1 MEEDEVQS
9 LFNLEEPHV
18 TESDKIKLRLKK
30 FCFVIGILLILWVIS
45 IIIIISNNSN
55 NNSNSNSDNNQEEP
69 SPDTQDDSFPKDESY
84 IKAEKF
90 IANLTYHE
98 IICLLNGKN
107 NINNIN
113 ENDKRKLCEGQISPF
128 NSSLYPNEVFFKGM
142 CIQDGTTGVSF
153 SKGKGILWQ
162 SEINTAAT
170 FNQALM
176 YKIGKAQGA
185 ESKEKGINTLLSP
198 SVNIMK
204 RPQYGILWESFGDDP
219 FYSGVCASKIIKGI
233 QESGVIA
240 TIKHFLGNDIDEDR
254 ISNYSNININALMD
268 IYVEP
273 FYRAI
278 NEEDVRGIMAGNNTL
293 NNFYCYEN
301 EYLLNNILRKNL
313 NFKGF
318 IISDLWNVYN
328 KHNYNCSLLD
338 LNMQEECTLGPSNKV
353 NKNDTFER
361 NESFCSPSEEY
372 IKNKTDIDERFKES
386 AKRIIAA
393 MYKMNQMEGYP
404 EVDLYKEATIKE
416 SEERIKIQIE
426 AAKESLVLLKNDDKI
441 LPLNKYNNFKNFK
454 NIGIIGNIAIE
465 KDCII
470 EEQLKYINGPKNED
484 ILLEYDSKNTK
495 FNCLLS
501 PLEEIQNLAENEIQF
516 FSPIKLIYNENKM
529 ENENFLKVIEKW
541 IKKFQMLYSINAFI
555 VFAIATSGDKYIIAE
570 KIDGNRIYLM
580 HGKIN
585 ELINKISKIVKE
597 NIIVVI
603 NAPSLDNLPWINKV
617 KAVIFSG
624 FPGDGASNAIAKI
637 LYGNE
642 SPSGHLP
649 FTWGK
654 FEDNKRYNYP
664 DGLFIGQRW
673 FNKNKNSNKYIFPFG
688 FGLSY
693 TNFSYSKLNISISE
707 DGLTAEF
714 TIKNIGPYKGQAVP
728 MMFLSFPDSI
738 GDYPEYIFKGFNK
751 TKLKPNEEKR
761 VTIHA
766 DDHALSYFK
775 DNKYVRVNNGIIKV
789 YIAENGNITD
799 SKLNLTINAI

>member
-30 FCFVIGILLILWVIS
+30 FCFVIGILLILWIIS

-55 NNSNSNSDNNQEEP
+55 SDSNQEEP
-69 SPDTQDDSFPKDESY
+69 SPDTQEDETY

-90 IANLTYHE
+90 ISNLTYHE
-98 IICLLNGKN
+98 IIGLLNGKN
-107 NINNIN
+107 NIYNIN
-113 ENDKRKLCEGQISPF
+113 ENDKRKSCEGQISPF

-142 CIQDGTTGVSF
+142 CIQGGTTGVGF

-254 ISNYSNININALMD
+254 ISNYSNIDINALMD

-278 NEEDVRGIMAGNNTL
+278 HEEDVRAVMAGNNTL
-293 NNFYCYEN
+293 NNSYCYEN
-301 EYLLNNILRKNL
+301 EYLLTNILRKNL
-313 NFKGF
+313 SFKGF
-318 IISDLWNVYN
+318 VISDLWNVYN
-328 KHNYNCSLLD
+328 NHNYNCSLLD
-338 LNMQEECTLGPSNKV
+338 LNMQKECTLGPSNKV
-353 NKNDTFER
+353 NKNDTFKR
-361 NESFCSPSEEY
+361 NDSFCSPSEEY
-372 IKNKTDIDERFKES
+372 IKNQTDIDEKYKES

-404 EVDLYKEATIKE
+404 EVDLYKKAIKKE
-416 SEERIKIQIE
+416 GEERTKIQNE
-426 AAKESLVLLKNDDKI
+426 AAIESQVLLKNDDKI
-441 LPLNKYNNFKNFK
+441 LPLNKNNFK

-470 EEQLKYINGPKNED
+470 EEQLKYINGP
-484 ILLEYDSKNTK
+484 IEYDSKNTI

-501 PLEEIQNLAENEIQF
+501 PLEEIQNLAENKTQF
-516 FSPIKLIYNENKM
+516 FSPINLIYNDNKM
-529 ENENFLKVIEKW
+529 ENENILKFIEKW
-541 IKKFQMLYSINAFI
+541 IKKIQKLNSINAFI
-555 VFAIATSGDKYIIAE
+555 VFVIATSGDKYIIAE
-570 KIDGNRIYLM
+570 KIEGNRIYLN
-580 HGKIN
+580 HGEVN

-624 FPGDGASNAIAKI
+624 FPGDGASNAIANI
-637 LYGNE
+637 LLGNE

-654 FEDNKRYNYP
+654 LEDDKRNNYP
-664 DGLFIGQRW
+664 DGLYIGQRW
-673 FNKNKNSNKYIFPFG
+673 FNKNNKFNKYIFPFG

-693 TNFSYSKLNISISE
+693 TNFSYSKPKISISE
-707 DGLTAEF
+707 EGLTVEF
-714 TIKNIGPYKGQAVP
+714 TVKNIGPCKGQAVP

-761 VTIHA
+761 VTH
-766 DDHALSYFK
+766 
-775 DNKYVRVNNGIIKV
+775 
-789 YIAENGNITD
+789 
-799 SKLNLTINAI
+799 